1 LQPSNPPK
9 KTEGS
14 GFQRKQCVAGDSGNV
29 NSDSGNVNTDS
40 GKSAKVFT
48 FNQKMCSRCIRT
60 GVHVR
65 PEWVFTMGRN
75 MQLGLDNMK
84 SLFSAIL
91 ELWSAR

>member
-1 LQPSNPPK
+1 
-9 KTEGS
+9 
-14 GFQRKQCVAGDSGNV
+14 V

-75 MQLGLDNMK
+75 MHRAASKKWSRPIRDWKAALNQLIIQFDDRITRHL
-84 SLFSAIL
+84 
-91 ELWSAR
+91 